1 MRVRLSRHAKSREDQ
16 RKMIELV
23 QEDAFLAWRNFSS
36 RQKFAL
42 GERFI
47 TRRAAVSEMGRTQ
60 HTIGSGRMET
70 AGPQPKVGQEPRM
83 PDHP

>member
-1 MRVRLSRHAKSREDQ
+1 LFKKTLFLRGGFSAAAKSLLSGSD
-16 RKMIELV
+16 L
-23 QEDAFLAWRNFSS
+23 S
-36 RQKFAL
+36 
-42 GERFI
+42 
-47 TRRAAVSEMGRTQ
+47 RAAVSEMGRTQ